1 MMFDRSRFKMANLDT
16 LMFSNDKVLKLESN
30 IEGFL
35 KKLDKQYCDLTGVNS
50 HEWFVRASDR

>member
-1 MMFDRSRFKMANLDT
+1 MANLDT